1 MLFYFL
7 LFYIISQF
15 IILNYLYFKIKVYYA
30 PLTYKDKETGKKID
44 VHKLYEAFRAKDELI
59 YWKII
64 LGGML
69 IFPFKFIFNF
79 CIIMSFIIH
88 LYIFHFFYKNFS
100 SNENNFNKYAKSVKF
115 FVWMFYKSSMI
126 NLEEIKINCENIY
139 KKYLGPD

>member
-30 PLTYKDKETGKKID
+30 PLTYKDTETGKKID
-44 VHKLYEAFRAKDELI
+44 VHQLYETFQAKDELI

-79 CIIMSFIIH
+79 CIIMSFIVY
-88 LYIFHFFYKNFS
+88 LYLFHFF
-100 SNENNFNKYAKSVKF
+100 
-115 FVWMFYKSSMI
+115 
-126 NLEEIKINCENIY
+126 IKIFRVMKIILINM
-139 KKYLGPD
+139 LRV